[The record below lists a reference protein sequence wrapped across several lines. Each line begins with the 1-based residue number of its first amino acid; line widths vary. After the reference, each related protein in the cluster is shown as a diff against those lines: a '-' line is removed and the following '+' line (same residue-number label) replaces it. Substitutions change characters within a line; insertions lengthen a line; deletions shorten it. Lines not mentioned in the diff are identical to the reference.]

1 MVCSGILVFSG
12 VVNLHVS
19 LYPLMPKDICEE
31 IHCTKYAIF
40 LSMKLV
46 SQCGAAAANLSQ
58 E

>member
-1 MVCSGILVFSG
+1 MVCYGISG